1 MSKENLRVTR
11 DPRLAGR
18 LSPIEAPSD
27 IPERWQGTP
36 VETLILSQ
44 NFGAEI
50 TPSGFPELVI
60 ATCIEFRYQ
69 PRVPSEFAYIMR
81 RASGRLN
88 GSEFSLAYTMSK
100 GVKHLA
106 LVGHNDCG
114 MTKVAENKQAM
125 INALVEQG
133 WYKDR
138 AEDYVTVNASRYAIT
153 DEIDS
158 LKNEFFR
165 LRRLFPK
172 LEIAPLFISLATSKM
187 YLPSWYFQ
195 MLITG
200 EVDKPVGPETVV
212 RDDDLLTL
220 L

>member
-1 MSKENLRVTR
+1 MTKEDLRVTR
-11 DPRLAGR
+11 DPRYYGR
-18 LSPIEAPSD
+18 LSPIEAACD
-27 IPERWQGTP
+27 IPDRWKGTP

-44 NFGAEI
+44 NFGNEI
-50 TPSGFPELVI
+50 KPSGIPELVI

-88 GSEFSLAYTMSK
+88 GSEFSLAYTMAK

-125 INALVEQG
+125 IDALVDQG

-153 DEIDS
+153 DELDS
-158 LKNEFFR
+158 LKNEYFR

-172 LEIAPLFISLATSKM
+172 LEIAPLFISLATSKL
-187 YLPSWYFQ
+187 YLPGWYFQ

-200 EVDKPVGPETVV
+200 EVDKPVGPETIV